1 MRKRLGEILVNAG
14 IIDEMQLR
22 SALAE
27 AARWGKRIGEVLVV
41 RGHCSEAQ
49 ILEAVAGQMGVGV
62 APLSTTNAIPPRVL
76 RLLPPAFAKDKQA
89 LPLFLDGRTGTLE
102 VAVADPAGY
111 ELLDELRFRTGH
123 EIRPLVAMP
132 GELAQAIDHFY
143 FGAPRALASARADAP
158 SASSPAASI
167 ELPETPAASAD
178 DDDLFEHGI
187 GTDDFLAKAARAAA
201 APAPSQSV
209 EVPGATQRPAI
220 NVQVRRT
227 GPATGSFE
235 APAQSVETQRVEA
248 QRRQPPTPK
257 VAEPPANELARL
269 QMQVAELQGRLDKA
283 YVILRE
289 AAIAHRALLAE
300 LAARN
305 AIDPA
310 SLSRRVRDQKA
321 SPGASREGER

>member
-41 RGHCSEAQ
+41 RGHCTEAQ
-49 ILEAVAGQMGVGV
+49 ILDAVAGQMGVGV
-62 APLSTTNAIPPRVL
+62 APLATTTAIPPRVL

-143 FGAPRALASARADAP
+143 FGAPRAPASARADASP
-158 SASSPAASI
+158 SGSLSI
-167 ELPETPAASAD
+167 ELPETLGTPAD
-178 DDDLFEHGI
+178 DDDLFEHGL
-187 GTDDFLAKAARAAA
+187 GTDDFVAKAARAAA
-201 APAPSQSV
+201 GPASQSV
-209 EVPGATQRPAI
+209 EVPPAAQRPAI
-220 NVQVRRT
+220 TVQVKRS

-235 APAQSVETQRVEA
+235 APAQSAEA
-248 QRRQPPTPK
+248 QRRQPLTPK
-257 VAEPPANELARL
+257 VAEAPANEIARL

-310 SLSRRVRDQKA
+310 SLSRRVREQKQ